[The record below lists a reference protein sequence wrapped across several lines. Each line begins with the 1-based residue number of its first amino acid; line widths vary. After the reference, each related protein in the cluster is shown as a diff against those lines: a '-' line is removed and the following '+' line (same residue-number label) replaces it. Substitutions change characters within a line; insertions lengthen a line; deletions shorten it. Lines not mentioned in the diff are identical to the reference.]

1 MSTITVTNIKATGET
16 ASRAATGVAAAWC
29 NFNGIGTIAIRDSI
43 NIASLTDRGTGLYT
57 LNYTSNMANSSYSS
71 TGNATHDGTDNTQ
84 RNRMATST
92 ALAPSN
98 CPFNT
103 FDTAGVADDV
113 NHICNVTHGDLA

>member
-1 MSTITVTNIKATGET
+1 MSTIKVTSIKATGET
-16 ASRAATGVAAAWC
+16 ASRSATGVAAAWC
-29 NFNGIGTIAIRDSI
+29 NFNGTGTVAIRDS
-43 NIASLTDRGTGLYT
+43 NNVTSLADRGTGLYT

-71 TGNATHDGTDNTQ
+71 TGNATHNGTDNTQ

-103 FDTAGVADDV
+103 FDTGGVADDV
-113 NHICNVTHGDLA
+113 SLICNATHGDLA